1 MVDVMAKIYIGLVAG
16 VGIAYLAYRARSLD
30 GGGALAAGVL
40 GTVVFGLGGVGWAVV
55 LLTFFISASA
65 LSKVFKSAKSAV
77 GQDFAKGSRR
87 DAGQVVAN
95 GGVGGLLTLMFF
107 ILAQFSPESELLSPL
122 WLGFCASFAAANA
135 DTWATELGVLNPRRP
150 VLISSFKRVPQ
161 GTSGGVS
168 LVGTLAALGGSAL
181 VALMAVLSFRAGWGP
196 VGGSTLWT
204 QFLVITG
211 AGLLGSF
218 VDSYLGASVQAVY
231 FCPACEKETERHP
244 IHACGTATVLK
255 RGLPW
260 LINDWVNTACTLSAG
275 LLGLLLTVFF

>member
-1 MVDVMAKIYIGLVAG
+1 MGDGLTKFLLGLAAG
-16 VGIAYLAYRARSLD
+16 VGIAVLAYRARSLD
-30 GGGALAAGVL
+30 RRGALAAAVL
-40 GTVVFGLGGVGWAVV
+40 GTVVFGLGGLGWAVV

-65 LSKVFKSAKSAV
+65 LSKVFKTRKDVV

-87 DAGQVVAN
+87 DAGQVSAN
-95 GGVGGLLTLMFF
+95 GGVGGSLALSFF
-107 ILAQFSPESELLSPL
+107 VLAWITPESRFLPAL

-150 VLISSFKRVPQ
+150 VLISTFRRVPQ

-168 LVGTLAALGGSAL
+168 LAGTLAALAGAGL
-181 VALMAVLSFRAGWGP
+181 VGLAAVLSVAAGWAP
-196 VGGSTLWT
+196 MGGMPLWA

-218 VDSYLGASVQAVY
+218 VDSYLGATVQAVY
-231 FCPACEKETERHP
+231 DCPACEKETERHP
-244 IHACGTATVLK
+244 LHVCGMETVLK

-260 LINDWVNTACTLSAG
+260 LNNDWVNTACTLSAG
-275 LLGLLLTVFF
+275 LLGMLLGGLF